1 MANAGDALLQSW
13 EFEHGL
19 SGKSI
24 RAVPPGKMAMKPH
37 EKSRSMRD
45 LCWHIAEAERYFVV
59 QGLGLDIPGENLV
72 PKDAPPATAEAIAGA
87 FDRSHAILAGAVAK
101 QSPGWFAES
110 VDFHGLKV
118 PRAGL
123 LDVMFRHEAHH
134 RGQLSV
140 YLRLAGAKVPATY
153 GPSADETGK

>member
-1 MANAGDALLQSW
+1 MADAGNALLQSW

-24 RAVPPGKMAMKPH
+24 RAVPPAKIAMRPH
-37 EKSRSMRD
+37 EKSRSMQD

-59 QGLGLDIPGENLV
+59 QGLGLDVPGENPV
-72 PKDAPPATAEAIAGA
+72 QKDAPLATPEAIAGA
-87 FDRSHAILAGAVAK
+87 FDRSHGILAAAVAK

-110 VDFHGLKV
+110 VDFHGSKV

-123 LDVMFRHEAHH
+123 LDVMLRHEAHH

-140 YLRLAGAKVPATY
+140 YLRLAGGKCPSIY
-153 GPSADETGK
+153 GGSADEKA